1 MKTHPLPRVGTLLSA
16 AMALLALPAAFGQ
29 TPTPAETPQKLE
41 AFTVTGSYLPDSSE
55 VKASPI
61 LTIER
66 ADIGQSGTTDTLR
79 LLKDLAPVFT
89 GNGNTGNEV
98 DNGGFGESYVA
109 LRNLP
114 TLVLMNGRRLA
125 NSPFSSNNSAA
136 TTPGVDLNTI
146 PMGMIERVEILKDSA
161 STIYGSDAIGGV
173 INIILRKNYNGAEFG
188 TRYGSDRHG
197 DYRPKEAWMTAGV
210 AKPGAS
216 LVVGAQY
223 FENTSLT
230 TL

>member
-61 LTIER
+61 ITIDR
-66 ADIGQSGTTDTLR
+66 AAIGQSGTTDALR

-109 LRNLP
+109 LRNLQS
-114 TLVLMNGRRLA
+114 LVLLNGRRLA

-136 TTPGVDLNTI
+136 TIPGVDLNTI
-146 PMGMIERVEILKDSA
+146 PIGMIDRIEILKDSA

-173 INIILRKNYNGAEFG
+173 VNVILRKNYNGTEFG
-188 TRYGSDRHG
+188 TRYGRDQHG
-197 DYRPKEAWMTAGV
+197 DYTTKEAFLTAGV
-210 AKPGAS
+210 SKPGMS
-216 LVVGAQY
+216 ITVGAQY
-223 FENTSLT
+223 FE
-230 TL
+230 